1 MSDSPAVGH
10 IGFHVPITRRENGVN
25 LDRSGRVWFKPFL
38 EELMNG
44 QHWELRKEIYCLQR
58 WRLVYLRSY
67 GIVVCRLV
75 PANLLRHAGSILDE
89 MPRQW
94 HVDGSELN
102 YELDGIFAS
111 VSATELS

>member
-1 MSDSPAVGH
+1 VS
-10 IGFHVPITRRENGVN
+10 
-25 LDRSGRVWFKPFL
+25 
-38 EELMNG
+38 
-44 QHWELRKEIYCLQR
+44 
-58 WRLVYLRSY
+58 RLGLGKYSFVTPS
-67 GIVVCRLV
+67 
-75 PANLLRHAGSILDE
+75 SILGE